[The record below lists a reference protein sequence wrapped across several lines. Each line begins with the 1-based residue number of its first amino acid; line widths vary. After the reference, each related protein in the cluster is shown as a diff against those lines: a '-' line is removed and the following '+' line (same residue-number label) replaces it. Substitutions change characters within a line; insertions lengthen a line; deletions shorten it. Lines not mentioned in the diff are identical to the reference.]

1 MSIDWKEETD
11 QPISNLMNSWRKA
24 IDKIAEEHNRS
35 YPNVTQEDEGVVYD
49 YSQMDTLP
57 TVEQVL
63 ESFNMDMSEYSM
75 LNPSCKVRR
84 CVISEED
91 ENFVA
96 RICLDK
102 EDKSG

>member
-35 YPNVTQEDEGVVYD
+35 YPNVTQEDDGIVYD

-75 LNPSCKVRR
+75 LNPNCKVLR
-84 CVISEED
+84 CAISEED
-91 ENFVA
+91 GNFVA
-96 RICLDK
+96 HICLDK

>member
-35 YPNVTQEDEGVVYD
+35 YPNVTQEDEGIVYD
-49 YSQMDTLP
+49 YSQMYTLP

-75 LNPSCKVRR
+75 LNPNCKVLR
-84 CVISEED
+84 CAISEED
-91 ENFVA
+91 GNFVA
-96 RICLDK
+96 HICLDK

>member
-1 MSIDWKEETD
+1 M
-11 QPISNLMNSWRKA
+11 
-24 IDKIAEEHNRS
+24 
-35 YPNVTQEDEGVVYD
+35 TQEDEAIVYD

-75 LNPSCKVRR
+75 LNPNCKVLR
-84 CVISEED
+84 CDISEED
-91 ENFVA
+91 GNFVA
-96 RICLDK
+96 HICLDK

>member
-35 YPNVTQEDEGVVYD
+35 YPNVTQEDEGIVYD

-75 LNPSCKVRR
+75 LNPNCKVLRFA
-84 CVISEED
+84 ISEED
-91 ENFVA
+91 GNFVA
-96 RICLDK
+96 HICLDK

>member
-75 LNPSCKVRR
+75 LNLSCKVSR

-102 EDKSG
+102 EDKNG

>member
-1 MSIDWKEETD
+1 MPINWIEESD
-11 QPISNLMNSWRKA
+11 APISNLMNSWRKA
-24 IDKIAEEHNRS
+24 IDKIADEHNRL
-35 YPNVTQEDEGVVYD
+35 YPTVTHEDEGVVYD
-49 YSQMDTLP
+49 YRQMDTLP

-63 ESFNMDMSEYSM
+63 ESLNMDMSLYSM
-75 LNPSCKVRR
+75 LNLAAKVSR

-91 ENFVA
+91 GNFVA